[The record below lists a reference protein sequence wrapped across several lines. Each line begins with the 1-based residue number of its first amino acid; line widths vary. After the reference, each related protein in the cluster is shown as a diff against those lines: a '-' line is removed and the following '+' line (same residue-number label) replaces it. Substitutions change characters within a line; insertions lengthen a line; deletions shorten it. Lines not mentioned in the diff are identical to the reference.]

1 MMDERR
7 KSDKPVLPMK
17 SSNKAGLP
25 VAERMEGR
33 GLTKG
38 KPQQQNASRTP
49 SRSDAPTA
57 LERIPSG
64 HLGPSAQS
72 SRLAAGCV
80 RKQLLVGVK

>member
-1 MMDERR
+1 MMNERR
-7 KSDKPVLPMK
+7 KSDKPVRMK
-17 SSNKAGLP
+17 SSNKAGP
-25 VAERMEGR
+25 PMAERMEGR

-64 HLGPSAQS
+64 HLWTKRAII
-72 SRLAAGCV
+72 
-80 RKQLLVGVK
+80 